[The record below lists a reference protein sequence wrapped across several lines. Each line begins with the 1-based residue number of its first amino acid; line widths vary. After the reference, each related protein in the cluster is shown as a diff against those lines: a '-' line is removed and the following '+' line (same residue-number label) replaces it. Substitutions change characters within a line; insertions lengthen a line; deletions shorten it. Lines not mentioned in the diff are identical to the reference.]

1 VNGTGGG
8 QGAIL
13 NQDGSVNSQSN
24 PASRGSVVSLYATG
38 AGLTTPASV
47 NGLVTA
53 PNASEYYPAPV
64 LPVSVSIDGQAAQIV
79 YAGAAPGLIA
89 GVLQINVVVPANA
102 THASYDKVVVTVG
115 NSTSPTAVTM
125 SVH

>member
-1 VNGTGGG
+1 VVSLFGTGG
-8 QGAIL
+8 
-13 NQDGSVNSQSN
+13 
-24 PASRGSVVSLYATG
+24 
-38 AGLTTPASV
+38 GLTTPASV
-47 NGLVTA
+47 NGLVTV

-64 LPVSVSIDGQAAQIV
+64 LPVAVTIDGQSAQIV
-79 YAGAAPGLIA
+79 YVGAAPGLVA

-102 THASYDKVVVTVG
+102 TQASYDQVVVTVG